1 MKGDDYKV
9 DEVVG
14 REIVEGYGAR
24 VELIPIVKGLST
36 TNTVEQILNKH
47 RPDKS

>member
-1 MKGDDYKV
+1 MI

-24 VELIPIVKGLST
+24 VELIPIVEGLST
-36 TNTVEQILNKH
+36 TKTVEKILENHKL
-47 RPDKS
+47 